1 MTKTKDEIK
10 RDPISLINSIKI
22 EKGIPCPPI
31 NMTSPWTYIA
41 LKMRVGDSI
50 KLERYDHV
58 LKIKYA
64 LLRLGFAFVRR
75 KFGEDD
81 YRVWKMPKS
90 KRGSK
95 NPTIPDRAY
104 YTTREGIIIGSKKK
118 CLKKKK

>member
-1 MTKTKDEIK
+1 MTKKKPK
-10 RDPISLINSIKI
+10 RDPISIIDSIKI

-41 LKMRVGDSI
+41 LKMHVGDSI

-75 KFGEDD
+75 KFGDDD

-104 YTTREGIIIGSKKK
+104 YTTRAAVIVGSRKKPK
-118 CLKKKK
+118 RTK